1 MRASWGSKAGMVV
14 VIEVT
19 DLGTENTEA
28 VADAVMVG
36 NAAVKEGGIA
46 AFVVEAVAGNYG
58 CWGLA
63 STSATDVIMADI
75 AAVDVKEVHTVN

>member
-1 MRASWGSKAGMVV
+1 MI

-28 VADAVMVG
+28 IADAVMVG
-36 NAAVKEGGIA
+36 NAAVREGDIA
-46 AFVVEAVAGNYG
+46 AFVGEAVAGNYG

-63 STSATDVIMADI
+63 STSATDVVMADI
-75 AAVDVKEVHTVN
+75 AADVREAHTVN